1 MPRVTNVTTERP
13 GQPPEPPLSGVGLE
27 SDAFASQEVPEVQ
40 PAPEIPYNPR
50 PSAGARG
57 IRLRHRPALDG
68 LRGLAVASCLTYQM
82 IPNHFTGGWLGI
94 DMFLTLSGFF
104 IAAML
109 LQEQRSTG
117 SVNYWNFIKR
127 RGRRLLPGHLLL
139 LAGTLVIGF
148 FLIPPGRRSSVA
160 GDIAASVVEMV
171 NWRFISN
178 DSSYFNTLN
187 MPSPLR
193 HMWSLSVQEQYYV
206 VFPLVLWFVSIFFR
220 TRWTKALI
228 FLGLALLSMVR
239 MNQLYVPGTDPSRV
253 YFGTDT
259 RIFEVLIGVVAAFLL
274 SERAFA
280 ASRGVEHKGF
290 LHRFDRALGWAGL
303 ASLGLLFFWMIR
315 LSEYSPWLFQGGL
328 AAVCGLT
335 LVAIIAASSP
345 NDNLLQKLLSWRV
358 LRWIGRMGFSLY
370 IWHWPFVVFT
380 QLALPDLPRPAQ
392 LTTSM
397 TLTIVVAYLSNR
409 FLETPIHTHGVKA
422 MFPTRPTLRK
432 VVCLGVAPAILAGS
446 FLFAK
451 SGDWAIANTADGEYT
466 LDIPAYKA
474 GEETLPVTILG
485 NSVATGL
492 VLRRDKTSTPDLKV
506 DMIAS
511 LGCNPTD
518 RVLVLNDKPNPP
530 TAECLSWRQR
540 WPKAIRAQ
548 EQQVVVY
555 LTSISL
561 LADYHDNGQVIG
573 FGTPAHD
580 AMTRG
585 VLDELRQR
593 SFEAGAGGF
602 AVANLACHENVAIG
616 GPTVAARINS
626 PDSVKRLN
634 TIVQDWARSHKITVI
649 DTYSA
654 LCAGDQFHKSVNGA
668 ELYDDGVHYSV
679 KSAPIVFNWMAPQ
692 LQRIVKQRGTADD
705 GLADLR
711 K

>member
-1 MPRVTNVTTERP
+1 VTNVTTDHR
-13 GQPPEPPLSGVGLE
+13 GTPPEPVLSGVGLE
-27 SDAFASQEVPEVQ
+27 SDAYADREIPE
-40 PAPEIPYNPR
+40 PERKPEIPHNPR

-82 IPNHFTGGWLGI
+82 IPNEFTGGWLGI

-117 SVNYWNFIKR
+117 SVHYWNFIKR
-127 RGRRLLPGHLLL
+127 RGRRLLPGHLIL
-139 LAGTLVIGF
+139 LAGTVLLSLW
-148 FLIPPGRRSSVA
+148 LIPPGRRSSTA

-206 VFPLVLWFVSIFFR
+206 LFPLVLWFVSIFFR

-228 FLGLALLSMVR
+228 FLGLALLSMAR
-239 MNQLYVPGTDPSRV
+239 MSQLYVQGTDPSRV

-280 ASRGVEHKGF
+280 ASRGVEHRGF
-290 LHRFDRALGWAGL
+290 LHRFDRLLGWAGL
-303 ASLGLLFFWMIR
+303 AALGLLFFWMIR
-315 LSEYSPWLFQGGL
+315 LSEYTPWLFPWGL

-335 LVAIIAASSP
+335 LVGIIAASSP
-345 NDNLLQKLLSWRV
+345 TDNLLQRILSWSP
-358 LRWIGRMGFSLY
+358 LRWVGRMGFSLY
-370 IWHWPFVVFT
+370 IWHWPLVVFT
-380 QLALPDLPRPAQ
+380 NLAYPDLPKAVGNTFSMI
-392 LTTSM
+392 LTV
-397 TLTIVVAYLSNR
+397 IIAWLSNKYV
-409 FLETPIHTHGVKA
+409 ETPIHTHGVKA
-422 MFPTRPTLRK
+422 LFPSRPTLRK
-432 VVCLGVAPAILAGS
+432 IVCLGAAPAILLGS
-446 FLFAK
+446 LLLAK
-451 SGDWAIANTADGEYT
+451 SGEWG
-466 LDIPAYKA
+466 LDEGPGGYSLQVPAYQPTK
-474 GEETLPVTILG
+474 ETLPMAILG

-492 VLRRDKTSTPDLKV
+492 ALRRDAKTTPDLKV
-506 DMIAS
+506 DLIAS
-511 LGCNPTD
+511 LGCNPTA
-518 RVLVLNDKPNPP
+518 RVLVYENKATPP
-530 TAECLSWRQR
+530 STECLAWRDR
-540 WPKAIRAQ
+540 WPNAIRPKDK
-548 EQQVVVY
+548 QVILY

-561 LADYHDNGQVIG
+561 LADYQDNGTLVK
-573 FGTPAHD
+573 FGTPEHAKI
-580 AMTRG
+580 TRE

-593 SFEAGAGGF
+593 SFKGGAAGF
-602 AVANLACHENVAIG
+602 VIANLACHQNVAIG

-626 PDSVKRLN
+626 ADAVKQLN
-634 TIVQDWARSHKITVI
+634 TLVEDWARSHKIQVI
-649 DTYSA
+649 DLYSA
-654 LCAGDQFHKSVNGA
+654 LCAGDQFHPSVNGA

-679 KSAPIVFNWMAPQ
+679 KSAPIVFDWIAPQ
-692 LQRIVKQRGTADD
+692 MQKAIQARGTAND